1 ATPGNVRFP
10 TPYERRP
17 RNDSRYRPQEDKL
30 ILSLRSF
37 SRPGASLH
45 PVVNVP
51 AEVARKLLEGWRG
64 PDRKTMARFRGPI
77 ISRRFRG
84 RWRRGVDAW
93 GGAAALRAGPGRF
106 SVRGHTDT
114 SPLPP
119 VVHDADAVTRSGGVE
134 ATRAEVAGSSGGHF
148 AEDGPGYRAGRGGPN
163 LPAMFGD
170 GVVFQI
176 SIAADC
182 SWNRGTFRATGSGVR
197 SSDHDGMTAR
207 FRRGC

>member
-1 ATPGNVRFP
+1 
-10 TPYERRP
+10 
-17 RNDSRYRPQEDKL
+17 
-30 ILSLRSF
+30 
-37 SRPGASLH
+37 
-45 PVVNVP
+45 
-51 AEVARKLLEGWRG
+51 
-64 PDRKTMARFRGPI
+64 
-77 ISRRFRG
+77 
-84 RWRRGVDAW
+84 W
-93 GGAAALRAGPGRF
+93 GGAFSTCTPVTALATRDRVRRPESERRAGLRPWRGSIRYPHLRRRARF
-106 SVRGHTDT
+106 WVRGHTDT

-148 AEDGPGYRAGRGGPN
+148 GEDGPGYRAGRGGPN